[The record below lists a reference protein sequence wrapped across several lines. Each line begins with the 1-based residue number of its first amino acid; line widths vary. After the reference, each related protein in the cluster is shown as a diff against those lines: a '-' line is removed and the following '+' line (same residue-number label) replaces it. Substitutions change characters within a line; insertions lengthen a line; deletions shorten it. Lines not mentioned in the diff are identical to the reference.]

1 MVKRFGL
8 QKGKE
13 FLDR

>member
-1 MVKRFGL
+1 MVKSFGL